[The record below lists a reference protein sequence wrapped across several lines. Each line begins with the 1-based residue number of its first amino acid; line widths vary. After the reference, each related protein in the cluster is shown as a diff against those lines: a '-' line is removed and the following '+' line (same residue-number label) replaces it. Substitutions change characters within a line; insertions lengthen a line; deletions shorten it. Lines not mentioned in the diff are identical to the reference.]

1 MASGLISSLRVQA
14 SAIDAF
20 QQAIAVTANNVANAS
35 TPGYVS
41 QTQTLLTMPTDL
53 GVGLAGGVMA
63 GPIVSS
69 YNQYAEQ
76 NVSNQQTALGAA
88 TQGVDSLTNLQSLF
102 NVTGSNGISTALG
115 NLYQSFSAW
124 AQTPADPT
132 ARQAV
137 LTAAGTV
144 AAAFNQTASGLASAA
159 TTAQSQLRQTVSQV
173 NTLLGQVQKLNTE
186 GMQANGNDSGVDA
199 QMNAVVQNLSQYVPV
214 TATKQSD
221 GSFTVLLGGQIPL
234 ATSSRTSPLSFDMY
248 QPADATN
255 TNAQPLAQI
264 KTADGKDITSQITTG
279 QLGALLNFRNTVLP
293 QYIGDAS
300 QTGSLNTM
308 AQKFADTVN
317 GILTSGNVSDASADG
332 VTPAVSGVPLFTYDA
347 TNVTNAAASLSVSS
361 TITAS
366 QLAAIAPGPP
376 EVSNGIPLA
385 LAGLENPTSAT
396 DQINGESYTSAYGD
410 MATQAGNLVNQAT
423 EDQTVAKSALTQAQS
438 LLQQDSGVDL
448 NTQAALLVEY
458 QRSYEA
464 NSEMVTVL
472 NQLLQD
478 TVNMLAPGA

>member
-1 MASGLISSLRVQA
+1 MASGLISALRVQA

-41 QTQTLLTMPTDL
+41 QTQTLLTMPDDL
-53 GVGLAGGVMA
+53 SVGMAGGVKA

-69 YNQYAEQ
+69 QNQYAEQ
-76 NVSNQQTALGAA
+76 NVANQQTALGEAS
-88 TQGVDSLTNLQSLF
+88 QNVDSLTSLQSLF

-124 AQTPADPT
+124 AQTPSDTT

-137 LTAAGTV
+137 LTAASTV
-144 AAAFNQTASGLASAA
+144 ATAFNQTATGLDSAA
-159 TTAQSQLRQTVSQV
+159 TTAQSQLQQTVGQV

-186 GMQANGNDSGVDA
+186 GMAANGGDSGVDA
-199 QMNAVVQNLSQYVPV
+199 QMNAVIQNLSQYVPV
-214 TATKQSD
+214 TATKQTD
-221 GSFTVLLGGQIPL
+221 GSFTVLLDGQIPV
-234 ATSSRTSPLSFDMY
+234 AVGSQVSPLSFDMY
-248 QPADATN
+248 QPAGATN
-255 TNAQPLAQI
+255 TNAQPLAQV
-264 KTADGKDITSQITTG
+264 KAADGTDITSRITTG

-293 QYIGDAS
+293 QYIGDGN

-332 VTPAVSGVPLFTYDA
+332 VTPAVPGVALFTYDT
-347 TNVTNAAASLSVSS
+347 TNNTNEAASLSVSS
-361 TITAS
+361 TVTAS
-366 QLAAIAPGPP
+366 QLAAITPGPP
-376 EVSNGIPLA
+376 EVANGVPLA
-385 LAGLENPTSAT
+385 LAGLENPTSAA
-396 DQINGESYTSAYGD
+396 DEINGESYTAAYGD
-410 MATQAGNLVNQAT
+410 MASQAGNLVNQAT

-478 TVNMLAPGA
+478 TINMLEPGT